1 MASDGDDFIDLAGA
15 NFTRGVL
22 GELEQRVVLREFSGY
37 VTAVDGRVNDG
48 KEATVYLCRSRP
60 GAVAADYL
68 AAKIYRAR
76 KFRAFATESRYR
88 NPHKM
93 RDRRLAKAIKGRSR
107 AGQRASHHL
116 WIDREWQALNALFD
130 AGASVP
136 KPYARC
142 DDGVLMEFIGSDDGV
157 GAPALAELRLTP
169 DEAGTVF
176 ERVIGD
182 IEILL
187 DCGFVHGDL
196 SAYNVLYAD
205 AKPRL
210 IDLPQAVRI
219 DETPDAWSLFHR
231 DVENLCRY
239 VVKCGVDADAMDV
252 ALGLWG
258 RR

>member
-22 GELEQRVVLREFSGY
+22 GDLEQRVVLREFSNY
-37 VTAVDGRVNDG
+37 VTSVEGRVNDG
-48 KEATVYLCRSRP
+48 KEATVYLCRGRP
-60 GAVAADYL
+60 DVVEAEYL

-88 NPHKM
+88 NPDKM

-107 AGQRASHHL
+107 VGLQASRHL

-142 DDGVLMEFIGSDDGV
+142 EDGVLMEFIGRDGV
-157 GAPALAELRLTP
+157 RAPALAELRLPRET
-169 DEAGTVF
+169 AQTAF
-176 ERVIGD
+176 ERLLVD
-182 IEILL
+182 VQILL
-187 DCGFVHGDL
+187 DCGLVHGDL
-196 SAYNVLYAD
+196 SAFNVLYEND
-205 AKPRL
+205 TPRL
-210 IDLPQAVRI
+210 IDLPQAVEI
-219 DETPDAWSLFHR
+219 DETPDAWTLFHR
-231 DVENLCRY
+231 DIENLCRY
-239 VVKCGVDADAMDV
+239 AAKCGVEVDALDV
-252 ALGLWG
+252 ALRLWS

>member
-1 MASDGDDFIDLAGA
+1 MASDGDEFIDLAGA

-22 GELEQRVVLREFSGY
+22 GDLEQRVVLREFSGY
-37 VTAVDGRVNDG
+37 VTAVEGRINDG
-48 KEATVYLCRSRP
+48 KEATVYLCRGRP
-60 GAVAADYL
+60 DAVDAEFL

-88 NPHKM
+88 NPDKM

-107 AGQRASHHL
+107 TGQRASHHL

-142 DDGVLMEFIGSDDGV
+142 DDGVLMEFVGNAGV
-157 GAPALAELRLTP
+157 AAPALAESRLP
-169 DEAGTVF
+169 PQDA
-176 ERVIGD
+176 ERVFALLLGD

-196 SAYNVLYAD
+196 SAFNVLYLD
-205 AKPRL
+205 GRPRL
-210 IDLPQAVRI
+210 IDLPQAVNI
-219 DETPDAWSLFHR
+219 DEVSDAWSLFYR

-239 VVKCGVDADAMDV
+239 VTKCGVAADPLDI
-252 ALGLWG
+252 ALRLWG